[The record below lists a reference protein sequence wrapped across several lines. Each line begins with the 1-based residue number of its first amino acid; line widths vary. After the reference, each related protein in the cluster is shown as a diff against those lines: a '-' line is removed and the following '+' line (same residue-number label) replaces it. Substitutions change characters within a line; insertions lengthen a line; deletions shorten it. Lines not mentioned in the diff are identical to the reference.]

1 MLIVQLKPKKEV
13 PVLHGHPWIYSGAVD
28 KVQGEPEMEH
38 LCRVLGARG
47 QFICQGTYNPISQLA
62 VRVLTL
68 GKEPIDKAFFE
79 ARVRNA
85 ITLRERIIPA
95 DTSCYRIINAEGD
108 LLPGLV
114 VDRYN
119 DVLVLQAVTPFMDE
133 IKGDLAEILKSAL
146 PSCSI
151 FERSD
156 SKTRSN
162 EGFRPSIGPLHGT
175 MESRDLVVHERG
187 IAFAVDIFTGD
198 RTGFYLEH
206 RESRHKIMP
215 YAKDKDVLDLFSY
228 TGSFSVCALH
238 AGARSVISVDSSA
251 PAQVQLKKN
260 MEIHKIKPFVWRH
273 IRDDVARFLN
283 DEQGS
288 FDLVVCDAPAFGNEY
303 EEHSKTVSLAMAR
316 LRPGGIL
323 FYLAPVTGQ
332 FSPVDL
338 LKAISRA
345 AQGLSRT
352 AKVLEPLS
360 QSPDFP
366 SLPSHPQGMH
376 QSGFVVYVE

>member
-1 MLIVQLKPKKEV
+1 MLIVALKDKKEV
-13 PVLHGHPWIYSGAVD
+13 PVIHGHPWIYSGAVD
-28 KVQGEPEMEH
+28 KVQGEPEKEH

-47 QFICQGTYNPISQLA
+47 QFVCQGTYNPISQLA

-68 GKEPIDKAFFE
+68 GKETIDKAFFE
-79 ARVRNA
+79 ARIRSAVA
-85 ITLRERIIPA
+85 LRRRIIPV
-95 DTSCYRIINAEGD
+95 DTTCYRLINAEGD
-108 LLPGLV
+108 RLPGLV

-119 DVLVLQAVTPFMDE
+119 DMLVLQAITPFMEE
-133 IKGDLAEILKSAL
+133 IRQDLVDILKSAL
-146 PSCSI
+146 SECSI

-156 SKTRSN
+156 SKTRNN
-162 EGFRPSIGPLHGT
+162 EGLRPSIGPLHGN
-175 MESRDLVVHERG
+175 MESQDLVVKEQG

-206 RESRHKIMP
+206 KETRQKLMR
-215 YAKDKDVLDLFSY
+215 YAKDKDMLDLFSY

-238 AGARSVISVDSSA
+238 AGAKSVISIDSSA

-260 MEIHKIKPFVWRH
+260 MELHKIRPFVWRH
-273 IRDDVARFLN
+273 MRDDVPRFLN

-288 FDLVVCDAPAFGNEY
+288 FDLVVCDAPGFSNEY
-303 EEHSKTVSLAMAR
+303 DEHGKTVALSMAR

-323 FYLAPVTGQ
+323 FYLAPVTAQ
-332 FSPVDL
+332 FGYVDL
-338 LKAISRA
+338 LKAIGRA

-352 AKVLEPLS
+352 AKILEPLS
-360 QSPDFP
+360 QSTDFP

-376 QSGFVVYVE
+376 QAGFVVYVE

>member
-1 MLIVQLKPKKEV
+1 MLIVQLKPKKEM
-13 PVLHGHPWIYSGAVD
+13 PVLLGHPWIYSGAVD

-38 LCRVLGARG
+38 LCRVLGSRG

-79 ARVRNA
+79 ARIRNA

-133 IKGDLAEILKSAL
+133 IKGDLAEILKSEL

-162 EGFRPSIGPLHGT
+162 EGFRPSIGPLHGN
-175 MESRDLVVHERG
+175 MESQDLVVHERG

-206 RESRHKIMP
+206 KESRHKIMP
-215 YAKDKDVLDLFSY
+215 YANDKDVLDLFSY

-238 AGARSVISVDSSA
+238 AGAKSVISVDSSA

-288 FDLVVCDAPAFGNEY
+288 FDLVLCDAPAFGNEY

-352 AKVLEPLS
+352 ARVLEPLS

-366 SLPSHPQGMH
+366 FLPSHPQGMH